1 MTNPTCE
8 TPAVGARP
16 LYAVAD
22 ESAYHIIPGAQFAAG
37 DAAYLAPTSQAAATA
52 VYHSAN
58 TGQLDAALYD
68 TPLAESTHASYYS
81 VAHDG
86 SSSAQDDA
94 YSTVIDAAPVVRPG
108 VPL

>member
-1 MTNPTCE
+1 M
-8 TPAVGARP
+8 GARP

-58 TGQLDAALYD
+58 TVQLDAALYD
-68 TPLAESTHASYYS
+68 NPLAESTHASYYGCCTTAWLWPT
-81 VAHDG
+81 VAQVALRMMPTPP
-86 SSSAQDDA
+86 SPTQ
-94 YSTVIDAAPVVRPG
+94 YR
-108 VPL
+108 